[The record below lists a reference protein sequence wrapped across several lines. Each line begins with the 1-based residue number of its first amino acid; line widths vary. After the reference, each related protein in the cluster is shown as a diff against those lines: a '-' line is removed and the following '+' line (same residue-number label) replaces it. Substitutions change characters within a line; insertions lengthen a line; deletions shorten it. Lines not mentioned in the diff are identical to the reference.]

1 MKPRDSGLFDL
12 DDSAPAEKQT
22 APNPMTARQRQTIRE
37 LFAQIGVV
45 DARAQFDIVA
55 ELTGVRI
62 TSVAELEVGP
72 ANVLIQMLRGR
83 AARSG
88 HVNTGTHGKIVMKR
102 PGSIACR
109 DLSDASVLDRLRR
122 RTAGGRGGSVHWSM
136 GM

>member
-1 MKPRDSGLFDL
+1 MDSGLFDL

-22 APNPMTARQRQTIRE
+22 APNPMTALQRRTIRE
-37 LFAQIGVV
+37 LFAQIGVS

-88 HVNTGTHGKIVMKR
+88 HVNTGN
-102 PGSIACR
+102 AWADR
-109 DLSDASVLDRLRR
+109 DEETWIDRL
-122 RTAGGRGGSVHWSM
+122 
-136 GM
+136 